1 MRGNAILITEDP
13 RGRFKE
19 GVVDGTPKP
28 GSIMQLLAGTSV
40 DDNGHHTWGVYD
52 RSADGDNP
60 AGPLAVLL
68 EKGEGVAPFTITGSS
83 GSRTRTNDGGSAFE
97 AGDLCRLYCP
107 LPGDELNVLW
117 ATSGTSTGDALT
129 VGQIGMPEDGTGLI
143 IDTTG
148 VECEP
153 VIAMEALSD
162 TVAAGTLTW
171 VMFAG
176 Q

>member
-13 RGRFKE
+13 RGRRKE
-19 GVVDGTPKP
+19 GVIDGTPKP
-28 GSIMQLLAGTSV
+28 GTLMQVMAVAV
-40 DDNGHHTWGVYD
+40 DANGHHTWGVYD
-52 RSADGDNP
+52 RDADGDNP

-68 EKGEGVAPFTITGSS
+68 EKGEGIAPFTISGSS
-83 GSRTRTNDGGSAFE
+83 GGTRTRTNDGGAAYA
-97 AGDLCRLYCP
+97 AGDVCSLYCP

-117 ATSGTSTGDALT
+117 ATSGTGTGDSLT
-129 VGQIGMPEDGTGLI
+129 VGQIGMPEDGTGYI

-171 VMFAG
+171 VMFG
-176 Q
+176 D

>member
-1 MRGNAILITEDP
+1 MRGNRILITEDP

-19 GVVDGTPKP
+19 GIIDGTPKP
-28 GSIMQLLAGTSV
+28 GTIMQVMAVAV
-40 DDNGHHTWGVYD
+40 DGNGHHTWGVYD
-52 RSADGDNP
+52 RDADGDNP

-68 EKGEGVAPFTITGSS
+68 EKPEGETPWTYDTSTPPV
-83 GSRTRTNDGGSAFE
+83 RTNDGGSAYAAE
-97 AGDLCRLYCP
+97 DLAPLYCP
-107 LPGDELNVLW
+107 LSGDELNVLW
-117 ATSGTSTGDALT
+117 ATSGTGTGDTLT

-153 VIAMEALSD
+153 VIAMEALTD

-171 VMFAG
+171 VMFA
-176 Q
+176 

>member
-19 GVVDGTPKP
+19 GVIDGTPKP
-28 GSIMQLLAGTSV
+28 GTIMQLLAGTAV
-40 DDNGHHTWGVYD
+40 DANGHHTWGVYD
-52 RSADGDNP
+52 RDADGDNP

-68 EKGEGVAPFTITGSS
+68 EKPEGAAPFTIDSN
-83 GSRTRTNDGGSAFE
+83 RVRTNDGGAAYV
-97 AGDLCRLYCP
+97 AGDLAPLYCP

-117 ATSGTSTGDALT
+117 ATSGTGTGDSLT